1 MNLFVGRAQLHPF
14 PAVPRLAAAHGG
26 GGAGGLAALRAQG
39 PGLQGGAGQPHLQV
53 VTDKNNN
60 CYHIISRYGIG
71 LSIHRFI
78 IDGCFV
84 FINVGYFFFFL
95 NTRKNVCFKGT
106 YRYGTARYCIL
117 VFNW

>member
-53 VTDKNNN
+53 VET
-60 CYHIISRYGIG
+60 ITVTILSVRY
-71 LSIHRFI
+71 LFSQFI
-78 IDGCFV
+78 V
-84 FINVGYFFFFL
+84 S
-95 NTRKNVCFKGT
+95 
-106 YRYGTARYCIL
+106 
-117 VFNW
+117 